1 MRVHKGLC
9 CAIPI
14 ADLSILARDGFY
26 YATRR
31 QSDVRRRTISTLSID
46 LQIWNPAMQKV
57 IEFPD
62 MASSGRRAG
71 PCSQPDGGVESA
83 VSAPPS
89 IEPIWTVVDSLSRT
103 LESIKAM
110 CATAPSGPLR
120 EKLEIERTNL
130 VIGLFV
136 ARIAAMRVTLDEPAP
151 VDLAEPSLP
160 IARRG

>member
-1 MRVHKGLC
+1 
-9 CAIPI
+9 
-14 ADLSILARDGFY
+14 
-26 YATRR
+26 
-31 QSDVRRRTISTLSID
+31 
-46 LQIWNPAMQKV
+46 MQKV